1 MIHTRT
7 VAVLMG
13 GISSE
18 REVSLVSGHACAT
31 ALVESGHSVVKID
44 AAGDNLSE
52 TIRRAAPDVVF
63 NALHGRY
70 GEDGCIQGLLELLDI
85 PYTHSGVLASSLAM
99 NKPMSK
105 QIYRLAG
112 LPTPRYWTVDGPEE
126 VQDTGATVPYVI
138 KPVDEGSSIGVV
150 LVENADCQLPSDLDK
165 YRGRL
170 MVEDYIAGHELTVS
184 VLGDRPLAITQIISS
199 DWYDYRAKYS
209 DGGSRHVL
217 PADIPTDIVA
227 LIMDQALTAH
237 RIIGCRGL
245 SRSDFRW
252 DETRGIEGV
261 FLLETNTQPGMTPT
275 SLSPEQAAHC
285 GISMAGLC
293 HFLVEDASCGR

>member
-1 MIHTRT
+1 MIQSGT

-31 ALVESGHSVVKID
+31 ALEESGYSVVMID
-44 AAGDNLSE
+44 AADDTLSD

-105 QIYRLAG
+105 QVYRLAG
-112 LPTPRYWTVDGPEE
+112 LPTPRYWTVAGPEE
-126 VQDTGATVPYVI
+126 VQGTGATVPYVI

-150 LVENADCQLPSDLDK
+150 LVENADCQLPSDLEK

-184 VLGDRPLAITQIISS
+184 VLGDRPLAVTQIISS

-217 PADIPTDIVA
+217 PADIPADIA
-227 LIMDQALTAH
+227 TLIMDQALTAH

-252 DETRGIEGV
+252 DETRGTEGV

-293 HFLVEDASCGR
+293 HLLVEDASCGR

>member
-18 REVSLVSGHACAT
+18 RDVSLVSGHACAT
-31 ALVESGHSVVKID
+31 ALEESGYSVVKID
-44 AAGDNLSE
+44 AADDNLSE

-112 LPTPRYWTVDGPEE
+112 LPTPRYWTVAGPEE

-150 LVENADCQLPSDLDK
+150 LVENTDCQLPSDLEK

-199 DWYDYRAKYS
+199 DWYDYTAKYS

-217 PADIPTDIVA
+217 PADIPADIA
-227 LIMDQALTAH
+227 TLIMDQALTAH

-293 HFLVEDASCGR
+293 HLLVEDASCGR